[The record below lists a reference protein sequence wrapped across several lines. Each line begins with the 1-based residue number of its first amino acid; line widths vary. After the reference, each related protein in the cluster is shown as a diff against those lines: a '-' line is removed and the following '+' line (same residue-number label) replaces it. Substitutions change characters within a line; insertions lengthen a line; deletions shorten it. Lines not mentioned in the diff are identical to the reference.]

1 MKKVLTGL
9 DSREYEHP
17 AGREVMINKK
27 LIIINLTILFN
38 LVHLFANPYTCY
50 KSVGTAKDGRVSND
64 NTNVTYIYIAFSDDK
79 SYCYEVDE
87 NGKLFANNPLKP
99 DFINCPHLLGYRNYY
114 LKEITNE
121 GYRIYEAPKYYSDE
135 LIETVIFSNDFSR
148 INKPYYMMVHDWNYG
163 FDYPQLMTTFI
174 YEKCKSPKKEKKSTP
189 FY

>member
-50 KSVGTAKDGRVSND
+50 KSVGTAK
-64 NTNVTYIYIAFSDDK
+64 
-79 SYCYEVDE
+79 
-87 NGKLFANNPLKP
+87 
-99 DFINCPHLLGYRNYY
+99 
-114 LKEITNE
+114 
-121 GYRIYEAPKYYSDE
+121 APQYYSDE